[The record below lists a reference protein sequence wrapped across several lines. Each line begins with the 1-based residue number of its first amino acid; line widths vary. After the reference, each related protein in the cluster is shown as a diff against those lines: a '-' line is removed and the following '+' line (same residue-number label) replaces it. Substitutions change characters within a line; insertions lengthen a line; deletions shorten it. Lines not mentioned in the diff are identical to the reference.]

1 MRKNARESGAKAAPA
16 RQAERID
23 VLAELAGLKAMTVPQ
38 LQEKWQAIFG
48 ERAPNASR
56 GNLELRLGYRIQ
68 ELAHGGLRRETRRTL
83 DALADEVMSGRLG
96 GLMTDPRK
104 PAPGTK
110 LVREWGSEEHMV
122 TVLADGFE
130 WQGRRFKSLSA
141 AVRAITGAHWNGCS
155 ISVSLDSAGNRAR
168 SFGGSAGQATGKARK
183 IPTEP
188 ELARFARPETRGHSE
203 TENAARLRLSGSHPP
218 GKPL

>member
-1 MRKNARESGAKAAPA
+1 MRKNTRKSGTKAAPTRRA
-16 RQAERID
+16 AGID
-23 VLAELAGLKAMTVPQ
+23 VLAQLAALKAMTVPE
-38 LQEKWQAIFG
+38 LQEKWLAIFG

-83 DALADEVMSGRLG
+83 DVLADEVVAGKLG
-96 GLMTDPRK
+96 GMVSDPRK

-110 LVREWGSEEHMV
+110 LVREWAGEENVV

-141 AVRAITGAHWNGCS
+141 AVRAITGVNWNGWRFFG
-155 ISVSLDSAGNRAR
+155 LDRT
-168 SFGGSAGQATGKARK
+168 GGVK
-183 IPTEP
+183 
-188 ELARFARPETRGHSE
+188 
-203 TENAARLRLSGSHPP
+203 
-218 GKPL
+218 